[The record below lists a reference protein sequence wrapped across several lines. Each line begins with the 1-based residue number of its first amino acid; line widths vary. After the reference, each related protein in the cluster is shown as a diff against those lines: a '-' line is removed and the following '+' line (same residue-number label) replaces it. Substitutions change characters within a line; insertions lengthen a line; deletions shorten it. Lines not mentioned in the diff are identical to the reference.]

1 MPSGWAWYLKFL
13 ESKTMELFVSF
24 ILSSVIS
31 IALIPIL
38 IKSASM
44 LNMVDEPDERKVHT
58 KAIPRCG
65 GLGLAIAALSVILLL
80 LPFEGPIGRLL
91 IGGGIIV
98 LFGALDDML
107 NLNYKWKFFGQFL
120 AVFVMVSGG
129 IYLKFLPF
137 AGLDP
142 APLWIAYPLTV
153 LFVVGVTN
161 AVNLSDGLDGLAAGI
176 MLMTVSA
183 IAFYSAL
190 VDSSSLAIMAL
201 ALAGGIVG
209 FLRFNTHPAI
219 VFMGDTGSQFI
230 GFMAASFTIFLIV
243 DVHQT
248 LNPALPLLILGL
260 PILDTL
266 TVMVQRIRSGLSPF
280 SPDKR
285 HIHHRLLRLG
295 FTHAEAVGAIY
306 ILQALF
312 LLASFFLRYKSDSVV
327 LGFYLSICF
336 AILLFFYGAARLGW
350 MLHSVQEPIERR
362 RSFFRRFNWLYKFS
376 KFYIE
381 YSLAIFIGVMI
392 FAMFRHAMMFT
403 QLEMVFAI
411 AFLCLF
417 WFLNNPLKETL
428 TRLSIY
434 AAGVFSCLILNP
446 SNGVDHW
453 LVWGVDIFF
462 AVLLIVVF
470 LAVQVT
476 RKSVFSLTTQ
486 DVLVG
491 LFILS
496 AMFLADIELLPRILF
511 RLFCLGYAVEYL
523 FHRKAKEYRPL
534 KLLAMFSGVMILLIV
549 LPGVVST
556 MK

>member
-1 MPSGWAWYLKFL
+1 
-13 ESKTMELFVSF
+13 MELFFSF
-24 ILSSVIS
+24 ILSSLIS
-31 IALIPIL
+31 ILLIPIL
-38 IKSASM
+38 IKSAPA
-44 LNMVDEPDERKVHT
+44 LNMVDEPDERKVHS

-65 GLGLAIAALSVILLL
+65 GLGLAVAALSVILVL
-80 LPFEGPIGRLL
+80 LPFEEPFRRLL

-98 LFGALDDML
+98 LFGVLDDMF

-120 AVFVMVSGG
+120 AVFVAVSGG

-137 AGLDP
+137 AGLEA

-176 MLMTVSA
+176 MLMTISA

-230 GFMAASFTIFLIV
+230 GFMAAFLVIYLIV

-260 PILDTL
+260 PILDTV

-285 HIHHRLLRLG
+285 HIHHRLLHLG

-306 ILQALF
+306 ILQASF
-312 LLASFFLRYKSDSVV
+312 LLASFLLRYQSDSVV
-327 LGFYLSICF
+327 LGLYLGIC
-336 AILLFFYGAARLGW
+336 ALITLFFYWATRSGW
-350 MLHSVQEPIERR
+350 LLHPPRDISDRR
-362 RSFFRRFNWLYKFS
+362 RSIFRRFGWLYTFS
-376 KFYIE
+376 RFYIE
-381 YSLAIFIGVMI
+381 FSLIIFIGIMI
-392 FAMFRHAMMFT
+392 IAMIEPVLASSR
-403 QLEMVFAI
+403 LEMVFALV
-411 AFLCLF
+411 FLSLF
-417 WFLNNPLKETL
+417 WFFNNGVKETL
-428 TRLSIY
+428 VRLSIY
-434 AAGVFSCLILNP
+434 ASGVFSCLIQVS
-446 SNGVDHW
+446 SNGIEQW
-453 LVWGVDIFF
+453 LSWGVDIFLSI
-462 AVLLIVVF
+462 LLVVVF
-470 LAVQVT
+470 LGVKVT
-476 RKSVFSLTTQ
+476 RSTVFSLTTQ
-486 DVLVG
+486 DVLVS

-496 AMFLADIELLPRILF
+496 TIFLADIELLPHILF

-523 FHRKAKEYRPL
+523 LHRKAKLYRPL
-534 KLLAMFSGVMILLIV
+534 KLMAVFSGVSIVLIV
-549 LPGVVST
+549 MPAGLASMV
-556 MK
+556 